1 MYCTVSSNIFVTLIT
16 NSSVKFLHVIHEFF
30 NVNLKFF
37 FNNWFLKQV
46 SCRQFNNKFR
56 RLENIFKAKLQ
67 KELLFIDTFPFCRW
81 SAHGF
86 QKLCDSEWI
95 HFTYFSYLCA
105 LCIWLLVT
113 SSRSSAVK
121 ISWVNCTFSSKDFSG
136 VFHSKVYCLH
146 EFTTSYNRKKY

>member
-1 MYCTVSSNIFVTLIT
+1 MSN
-16 NSSVKFLHVIHEFF
+16 FF
-30 NVNLKFF
+30 MLYMNFSTSNLSFF
-37 FNNWFLKQV
+37 FNNCFLKQV
-46 SCRQFNNKFR
+46 SCREFNNKFR

-86 QKLCDSEWI
+86 QKLCDSKWI